1 VHLLR
6 ESEKM
11 QRISC
16 VYWVL
21 LCRKL
26 DEEFI
31 KELKSLVVLLSNG
44 SQTEPYLA
52 HLAQGLQAV
61 EQAA

>member
-1 VHLLR
+1 MHLLR
-6 ESEKM
+6 ESKKRQHRRSVSLGICAGILM
-11 QRISC
+11 QES
-16 VYWVL
+16 
-21 LCRKL
+21 
-26 DEEFI
+26 I

>member
-1 VHLLR
+1 MTQTSRL
-6 ESEKM
+6 
-11 QRISC
+11 Q
-16 VYWVL
+16 
-21 LCRKL
+21 KL